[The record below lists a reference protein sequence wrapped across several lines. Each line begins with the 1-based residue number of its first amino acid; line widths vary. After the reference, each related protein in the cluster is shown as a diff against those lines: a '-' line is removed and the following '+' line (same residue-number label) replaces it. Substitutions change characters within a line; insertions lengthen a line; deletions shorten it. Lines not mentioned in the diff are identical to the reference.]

1 MNTTTKALLDDLKA
15 HYRKPGASQDGEVL
29 VTEVTAPG
37 SNRSCDLL
45 RVGMWP
51 SRGLSIDVHELK
63 VSRSDWLRELNDP
76 GKADAWW
83 RFCSRFWIVAMP
95 GIVNAT
101 ELPEGW
107 GLMLPPN
114 RVNARRFRAVV
125 PAASRE
131 PEVSLPLLVEILRR
145 ADNTRLTEMQQ
156 QREKHRDEVYIRVEK
171 ARREANAN
179 TLDPVTQTK
188 LKKLEALEQALGASI
203 SDFGWGTDLPLEH
216 IKPEELVTAAREYT
230 HQHVALQRRE
240 LDLRRREDRLRR
252 GLERVLQELEPPAKK
267 RRGDAA

>member
-1 MNTTTKALLDDLKA
+1 MSAPTKALLDGLKA
-15 HYRKPGASQDGEVL
+15 HYRKPGADQDGEVL

-51 SRGLSIDVHELK
+51 SRGLGIDVHELK
-63 VSRSDWLRELNDP
+63 VSRSDWLRELDDP

-114 RVNARRFRAVV
+114 RANARRFRAVV
-125 PAASRE
+125 PAAVRE

-145 ADNTRLTEMQQ
+145 ADNTRLAEMQQ
-156 QREKHRDEVYIRVEK
+156 QRMDHQRDVYAKVEK
-171 ARREANAN
+171 ARRAADQAG
-179 TLDPVTQTK
+179 LDPATK
-188 LKKLEALEQALGASI
+188 RRLRILDELEEALGASI
-203 SDFGWGTDLPLEH
+203 IDVGWGTELPLES
-216 IKPEELVTAAREYT
+216 IAPVELASAFREFA
-230 HQHVALQRRE
+230 HRQVALQRRE
-240 LDLRRREDRLRR
+240 IEIGRAESRLRR
-252 GLERVLQELEPPAKK
+252 GVERLLADLDPAPLKK
-267 RRGDAA
+267 RGDAA

>member
-1 MNTTTKALLDDLKA
+1 MTTPTKALLDGLKA
-15 HYRKPGASQDGEVL
+15 HYRKPGTDQDGEVL

-51 SRGLSIDVHELK
+51 SRGLGIDVHELK
-63 VSRSDWLRELNDP
+63 VSRSDWLRELDDP

-114 RVNARRFRAVV
+114 RANARRFRAVV
-125 PAASRE
+125 PAAVRE

-145 ADNTRLTEMQQ
+145 ADNTRLAEMQQ
-156 QREKHRDEVYIRVEK
+156 LRQAHREDLYVRAEK
-171 ARREANAN
+171 ARRAASTNS
-179 TLDPVTQTK
+179 LDSTTQHK
-188 LKKLEALEQALGASI
+188 LKTLQNLEEALGASI
-203 SDFGWGTDLPLEH
+203 ADFGWGTDLPLEH
-216 IKPEELVTAAREYT
+216 IKPDELVTAVREFT

-240 LDLRRREDRLRR
+240 ADLRRREDRLRR
-252 GLERVLQELEPPAKK
+252 GLERALEDLGPVPVK
-267 RRGDAA
+267 RGDAA